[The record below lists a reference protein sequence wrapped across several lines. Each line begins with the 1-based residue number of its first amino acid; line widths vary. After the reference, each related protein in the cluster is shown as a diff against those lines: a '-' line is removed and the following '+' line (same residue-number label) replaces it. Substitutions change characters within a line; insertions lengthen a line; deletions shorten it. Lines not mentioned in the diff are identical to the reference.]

1 MTPSGSD
8 PLLIGLSAG
17 DERAFAAV
25 YEGFGARL
33 LRTATAMLG
42 RREDAEDAVQE
53 VFMALVRSR
62 RCLSEIDDLTAYLFT
77 ALRHAAARCAAR
89 QQKDGHRV
97 DCLDVASHSDSHVD
111 VIARSEFHD
120 GLQLALGQL
129 PPEQR
134 EVVSYRLAGELTF
147 AQIGQLL
154 EISTQTA
161 ASRYRYALEKLRL
174 LLKEH
179 G

>member
-1 MTPSGSD
+1 MASRSPD
-8 PLLIGLSAG
+8 PLLSRLAAG
-17 DERAFAAV
+17 DEAAFALV
-25 YEGFGARL
+25 YEGYGARL

-42 RREDAEDAVQE
+42 RSEDAEDAVQE

-62 RCLSEIDDLTAYLFT
+62 RRLAEIDDLTAYLFT
-77 ALRHAAARCAAR
+77 ALRHAAGRYAVRRQKAA
-89 QQKDGHRV
+89 KRV
-97 DCLDVASHSDSHVD
+97 DWLEVASKSENHVD
-111 VIARSEFHD
+111 ALASGECRE
-120 GLQLALGQL
+120 GLRRALEQL

-147 AQIGQLL
+147 AQIAQLL
-154 EISTQTA
+154 EVSTQTA
-161 ASRYRYALEKLRL
+161 VSRYRYALEKLRL